1 MLRGD
6 GWAAFN
12 ELKHRRTATVFSER
26 NGLLEPLLPAGKGF
40 GIPVVY
46 YFWCIGTVCEH
57 SEGDDYSVEVSAGEQ
72 LA

>member
-26 NGLLEPLLPAGKGF
+26 SGLPEPLLPAGKGF
-40 GIPVVY
+40 GIPVIS
-46 YFWCIGTVCEH
+46 YFWYSGTV
-57 SEGDDYSVEVSAGEQ
+57 STVKGTIYSVVVSAGEQ

>member
-12 ELKHRRTATVFSER
+12 ELKHRTATVFSER
-26 NGLLEPLLPAGKGF
+26 NGLFEPLLPAGKGF

-46 YFWCIGTVCEH
+46 YLWYTWTVCEH
-57 SEGDDYSVEVSAGEQ
+57 SEGDDILCCGVCGEQ